1 MSPKNGKAPLE
12 RGFAERRSLWATVG
26 GGSLSEGPAT
36 LALGLQ
42 PPGHTAPPAPSH
54 PRPPATLVSLVPQ
67 WAVITYKPW
76 SPDMYVMPVAH
87 PGVCMFLA
95 CPSHGLPAS
104 ETAPPPPHTHSRTP
118 HQPSRRVSRTRLPP
132 PQLLAHP
139 PRLLR
144 ASLLGPIPGGRL
156 PSSYTDGPFSHLS
169 PQTRQSSKRIRAA
182 RVPGRRSGSAGHCQ
196 GAQSLP
202 GHCHGG
208 FVTACSCRGP
218 QSLTPGECALK

>member
-104 ETAPPPPHTHSRTP
+104 ETAPPPHTHTP
-118 HQPSRRVSRTRLPP
+118 GLP
-132 PQLLAHP
+132 
-139 PRLLR
+139 
-144 ASLLGPIPGGRL
+144 
-156 PSSYTDGPFSHLS
+156 T
-169 PQTRQSSKRIRAA
+169 
-182 RVPGRRSGSAGHCQ
+182 
-196 GAQSLP
+196 SLP
-202 GHCHGG
+202 GASPGLGSLHLSSSLILPG
-208 FVTACSCRGP
+208 FPGPRSYVPSPMAVSPRPTQTAHSP
-218 QSLTPGECALK
+218 I

>member
-104 ETAPPPPHTHSRTP
+104 ETAPPPPHTLPDSPPAFPARL
-118 HQPSRRVSRTRLPP
+118 QDSAPSTSAPRSSSLASQGLAPRSHPRWPSPLVLHRR
-132 PQLLAHP
+132 
-139 PRLLR
+139 
-144 ASLLGPIPGGRL
+144 PIL
-156 PSSYTDGPFSHLS
+156 PSEPSNEAE
-169 PQTRQSSKRIRAA
+169 Q
-182 RVPGRRSGSAGHCQ
+182 
-196 GAQSLP
+196 
-202 GHCHGG
+202 
-208 FVTACSCRGP
+208 
-218 QSLTPGECALK
+218 